1 MEADPIAAFIHEKRR
16 IKQAALFNEQ
26 VEETLAHKPA
36 IITRF
41 GQVMNDF
48 AAHR

>member
-1 MEADPIAAFIHEKRR
+1 MEDPIARFIHEKRR

-26 VEETLAHKPA
+26 VEETLGHKPTV
-36 IITRF
+36 ITRF

-48 AAHR
+48 AATK